1 MKECG
6 AGPNFSYKEPDS
18 GSAQG
23 PFTPT
28 PMPAVSEK
36 VRPTGIARP
45 FAEHEI
51 IVSKTDLKGH
61 ITYANDVFI
70 RVSGFE
76 ESELLGKPHA
86 IIRHPDMPR
95 AVFKVLWDTVEA
107 GREIFAYV
115 NNMARN
121 GDHYWVL
128 AHVTPSFAQDGRI
141 VGYHSNRRVPDAR
154 ALRVVMPLYE
164 RLREVERQHSDRRDG
179 LTASL
184 ALLEGELAK
193 AGLSYAE
200 WIWTL

>member
-1 MKECG
+1 
-6 AGPNFSYKEPDS
+6 
-18 GSAQG
+18 
-23 PFTPT
+23 
-28 PMPAVSEK
+28 MPAVSEK

-76 ESELLGKPHA
+76 ESELLGKPHSL
-86 IIRHPDMPR
+86 IRHPDMPR

-107 GREIFAYV
+107 GKEIFAYV

-128 AHVTPSFAQDGRI
+128 AHVTPSFDQGGRI
-141 VGYHSNRRVPDAR
+141 IGYHSNRRVPDAR

-164 RLREVERQHSDRRDG
+164 RLREVERQHPDRRDG

-184 ALLEGELAK
+184 ALMEGELAK